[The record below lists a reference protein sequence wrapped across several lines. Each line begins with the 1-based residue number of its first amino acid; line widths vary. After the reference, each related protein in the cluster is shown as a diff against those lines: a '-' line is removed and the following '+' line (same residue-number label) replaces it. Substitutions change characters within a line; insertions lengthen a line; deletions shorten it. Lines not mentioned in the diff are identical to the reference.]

1 MFAYPME
8 VIADVYLSKIGGFSH
23 ELSKKEIGINAK
35 ALEVNTSIIA
45 NETYAKLRFLDEK
58 PYPYFFK
65 RSFRIIGLEENME
78 GYEFSPNGEV
88 VLSVEL
94 KKKFERFIGKDVI
107 INTVESFRIDYDY
120 QKVIKTIFDHV
131 GICSESRRRKK

>member
-1 MFAYPME
+1 
-8 VIADVYLSKIGGFSH
+8 
-23 ELSKKEIGINAK
+23 
-35 ALEVNTSIIA
+35 
-45 NETYAKLRFLDEK
+45 
-58 PYPYFFK
+58 
-65 RSFRIIGLEENME
+65 ME